1 MMTVG
6 LRPAAFGPGDLG
18 QAAQDSAIEQARQVD
33 VAPANSAPPVG
44 GTQTLDA
51 VRQPGP
57 ASDGAQVDSR
67 RMAGPE
73 ATDPRV
79 NDSRAGTR
87 ALPPEL
93 IAPQPPAEAGGDGA
107 PEAIPLRPEPAGP
120 LKTYAQIPMEIV
132 REITRLREEAAEA
145 QAAGIAGRN
154 DPTPMPARPEA
165 IGARMP
171 YDAA

>member
-18 QAAQDSAIEQARQVD
+18 QAAQYRATEQARRVV
-33 VAPANSAPPVG
+33 VAPANPAPSVG
-44 GTQTLDA
+44 GTQTIGA
-51 VRQPGP
+51 VRQPES
-57 ASDGAQVDSR
+57 ASAPIQVDSR
-67 RMAGPE
+67 RIADTQANE
-73 ATDPRV
+73 QRV
-79 NDSRAGTR
+79 DDSRASNR
-87 ALPPEL
+87 SLPPEL
-93 IAPQPPAEAGGDGA
+93 IAPQAPTETGDGA
-107 PEAIPLRPEPAGP
+107 PEASAFRPDPAGP

-145 QAAGIAGRN
+145 QAAGIPGRN